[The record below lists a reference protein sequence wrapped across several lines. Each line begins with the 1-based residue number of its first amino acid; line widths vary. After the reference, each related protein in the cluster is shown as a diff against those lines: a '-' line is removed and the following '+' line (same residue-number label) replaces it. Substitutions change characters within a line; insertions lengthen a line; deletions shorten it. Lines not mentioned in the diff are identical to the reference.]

1 MKLPLRKEKDAL
13 DERDD
18 RSDRADGGRL
28 PWKDDHAD
36 GGRKLMVGLV
46 YSLLRRGA
54 TLVSLG
60 LWATRVVVLYSHLF
74 VGARGCPGGV
84 GALRMFLRRLA
95 RSYGP
100 LLGSN
105 CGVDFVDGRSKCATR
120 ALGSRASSRR
130 THKSGREAP
139 RYYSWRFRRAGLQ
152 LKGPPVAEGR
162 LDRTPSPQQL
172 EEPRMCNQRY

>member
-1 MKLPLRKEKDAL
+1 MSPGLSVKLPFRKEKDAL
-13 DERDD
+13 DERDE

-28 PWKDDHAD
+28 PWKDDRAD

-60 LWATRVVVLYSHLF
+60 LRATRVVVLYSHLF
-74 VGARGCPGGV
+74 VGASGCPGDV
-84 GALRMFLRRLA
+84 GALRIFLRRLA

-105 CGVDFVDGRSKCATR
+105 CGVDFVMA
-120 ALGSRASSRR
+120 ALQ
-130 THKSGREAP
+130 P
-139 RYYSWRFRRAGLQ
+139 RDPAR
-152 LKGPPVAEGR
+152 
-162 LDRTPSPQQL
+162 
-172 EEPRMCNQRY
+172 